1 MNNILSFEINEI
13 RNILQGWG
21 EPSYR
26 ADQIFDWIYKKLVLN
41 PLDMTNLSK
50 TLRQKLLEYFSFQ
63 IPKVVRITGDGN
75 TKKYLLELEDGENIE
90 TELISHKNRNTV
102 CVSVQVGCPIGCKF
116 CATGL
121 IGLKRNLETHEIIG
135 QLMVIQEDLEK
146 KEEKISNVVYMG
158 MGEPLANYDNVIK
171 SIRIIKEEWG
181 FNIGSKHI
189 TLSTIGII
197 PKIYQLAEENLKIRL
212 AISLHASNNEL
223 RSKIIPI
230 NKEYPI
236 EELLE
241 SAFYYAEKTGR
252 RVTFEYV
259 LIKNFN
265 DRREDAKEL
274 VRLLKGKPAH
284 VNLIPWNK
292 VREYPWETSDLKDIF
307 RFKEIL
313 ANSGINVTLRIS
325 YGSKIKAGCGQ
336 LRALYLKNKGET
348 I

>member
-63 IPKVVRITGDGN
+63 IPKVVRITGDEN

-90 TELISHKNRNTV
+90 TVLISHKNRNTV

-135 QLMVIQEDLEK
+135 QLMVVQEDLEK
-146 KEEKISNVVYMG
+146 KGEKISNVVYMG
-158 MGEPLANYDNVIK
+158 MGEPLTNYNNVVK
-171 SIRIIKEEWG
+171 SIRIIKGEWG

-189 TLSTIGII
+189 TLSTIGIV

-230 NKEYPI
+230 NKDYPI
-236 EELLE
+236 EKLLE

-265 DRREDAKEL
+265 DGEKDAKEL

-292 VREYPWETSDLKDIF
+292 VREYPWETSELKDIF

-313 ANSGINVTLRIS
+313 AKGGINVTLRIS
-325 YGSKIKAGCGQ
+325 YGSKIRAGCGQ

-348 I
+348 T